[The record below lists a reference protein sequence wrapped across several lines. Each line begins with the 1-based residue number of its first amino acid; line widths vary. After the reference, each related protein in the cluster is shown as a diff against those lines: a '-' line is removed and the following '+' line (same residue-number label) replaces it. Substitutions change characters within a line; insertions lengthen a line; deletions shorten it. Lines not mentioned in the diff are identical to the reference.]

1 MSSVLSIAGKSA
13 LVTGGGSGI
22 GRMIAGVLVS
32 EGARTY
38 IVGRNARTLDE
49 TARVLSAGAGECI
62 ALPGDLSTVAGA
74 RAVADALAAREKSLD
89 ILVNNAGTMYDAPI
103 DDFTEEG
110 WDSVV
115 DLNLKS
121 VFFLTQALLPL
132 LRAAASAQSH
142 ASVVNIGSI
151 GGLRIGPKENYS
163 YQAAK
168 AALHHMT
175 GGLAKRLAAENIT
188 VNAIAPG
195 FFASALTPVDDPKVL
210 EMMIGL
216 VPRKRMGT
224 PEDIGGTV
232 AFLASRAGSFVTGA
246 VIPLEGG
253 MAL

>member
-1 MSSVLSIAGKSA
+1 MRGLLSVEGKTA

-22 GRMIAGVLVS
+22 GRMIAQVLVA

-38 IVGRNARTLDE
+38 IVGRTRATLE
-49 TARVLSAGAGECI
+49 ATAAELSAYGTCI
-62 ALPGDLSTVAGA
+62 ALTGDLSTVDGG
-74 RAVADALAAREKSLD
+74 RSVAAAFADLEPRLD
-89 ILVNNAGTMYDAPI
+89 LLVNNAGTMYDAPI
-103 DDFTEEG
+103 DSFTEEG

-121 VFFLTQALLPL
+121 VFFLTQALLPQ
-132 LRAAASAQSH
+132 LRAAASADSH
-142 ASVVNIGSI
+142 AAVVNIGSI

-168 AALHHMT
+168 AALHHLS

-195 FFASALTPVDDPKVL
+195 FFPSALTPVDNPAVV
-210 EMMIGL
+210 EMMSGL
-216 VPRKRMGT
+216 VPRKRIGT

-232 AFLASRAGSFVTGA
+232 AFLASRAASFITGA

-253 MAL
+253 MSL

>member
-1 MSSVLSIAGKSA
+1 MSGLLSVEGKTA

-22 GRMIAGVLVS
+22 GRMIAQVLVAQ
-32 EGARTY
+32 GARTY
-38 IVGRNARTLDE
+38 IVGRTLATLE
-49 TARVLSAGAGECI
+49 ATAAELSASGTCI
-62 ALPGDLSTVAGA
+62 PLAGDLSSVEGGRAVAGA
-74 RAVADALAAREKSLD
+74 FAGMEPKLD
-89 ILVNNAGTMYDAPI
+89 LLVNNAGTMYDAPI
-103 DDFTEEG
+103 EEFTEEG

-121 VFFLTQALLPL
+121 VFFLTQALLPQ
-132 LRAAASAQSH
+132 LRAAASTESH
-142 ASVVNIGSI
+142 AAVVNIGSI

-168 AALHHMT
+168 AALHHMS

-195 FFASALTPVDDPKVL
+195 FFPSALTPVDNPAIV
-210 EMMIGL
+210 EMMSGL
-216 VPRKRMGT
+216 VPRKRIGT

-232 AFLASRAGSFVTGA
+232 AFLGSRAASFITGA

>member
-1 MSSVLSIAGKSA
+1 MSELLSVAGKIA

-22 GRMIAGVLVS
+22 GRMIAQVLVA

-38 IVGRNARTLDE
+38 IVGRTQATLDA
-49 TARVLSAGAGECI
+49 TAAELSAHGTCI
-62 ALPGDLSTVAGA
+62 ALPGDLSTVAGS
-74 RAVADALAAREKSLD
+74 RAVAGAFADREPRLD
-89 ILVNNAGTMYDAPI
+89 LLVNNAGTMYDAPI
-103 DDFTEEG
+103 DSFTEEG
-110 WDSVV
+110 WDTVI

-121 VFFLTQALLPL
+121 VFFLSQALLPQ
-132 LRAAASAQSH
+132 LRAAASVDSH
-142 ASVVNIGSI
+142 AAIVNIGSV

-175 GGLAKRLAAENIT
+175 GGLAKRLAAENVT

-195 FFASALTPVDDPKVL
+195 FFASALTPVDKPEIVA
-210 EMMIGL
+210 MMSNL
-216 VPRKRMGT
+216 VPRKRIGT

-232 AFLASRAGSFVTGA
+232 AFLASRAASFITGA

>member
-1 MSSVLSIAGKSA
+1 MSGLLSVDGKVA

-22 GRMIAGVLVS
+22 GRMIAGVLVAQ
-32 EGARTY
+32 GARTY
-38 IVGRNARTLDE
+38 IVGRTRATLE
-49 TARVLSAGAGECI
+49 SAAAELSANGSCI
-62 ALPGDLSTVAGA
+62 ALSGDLSTVEGC
-74 RAVADALAAREKSLD
+74 RAVAAAFAKMEPSLD
-89 ILVNNAGTMYDAPI
+89 LLVNNAGTMYDAPI
-103 DDFTEEG
+103 EAFTEDG

-121 VFFLTQALLPL
+121 VFFLTQALLPQ
-132 LRAAASAQSH
+132 LRAAASAETH
-142 ASVVNIGSI
+142 AAVVNIGSI

-168 AALHHMT
+168 AALHHLT
-175 GGLAKRLAAENIT
+175 GGLAKRLAAENVT

-195 FFASALTPVDDPKVL
+195 FFASALTPVDKPEIL
-210 EMMIGL
+210 EMML
-216 VPRKRMGT
+216 SFVPRKRIGT

-232 AFLASRAGSFVTGA
+232 AFLASRAASFITGA